1 MGDTATA
8 TLVSVARHVRMPNPA
23 PWTAMAMVNAPT
35 VSASAHPVTSAST
48 AVIRRTA
55 WVVLTAVVMASALMV
70 SATASQDTT
79 VKDVSPNRR
88 AHWVAQITASASV
101 TQASRVKIAAL
112 VFLARSISALNV
124 LAVVSACM
132 TNVSA
137 MLALVALTAA
147 WLPIL

>member
-1 MGDTATA
+1 MG
-8 TLVSVARHVRMPNPA
+8 
-23 PWTAMAMVNAPT
+23 
-35 VSASAHPVTSAST
+35 
-48 AVIRRTA
+48 VIRRTA

-88 AHWVAQITASASV
+88 AHWVAQTTASALMASASV

-132 TNVSA
+132 ANVSV
-137 MLALVALTAA
+137 MLGQVALTAA